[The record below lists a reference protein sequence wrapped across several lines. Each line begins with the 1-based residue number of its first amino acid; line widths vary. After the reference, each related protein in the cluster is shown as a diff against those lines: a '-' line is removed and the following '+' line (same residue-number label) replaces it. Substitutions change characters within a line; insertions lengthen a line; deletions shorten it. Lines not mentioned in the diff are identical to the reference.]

1 MFADRQ
7 LLSSPTPDGEG
18 REQLTYRDVLE
29 RSQELAGWLYDQ
41 GVRVGTRVALGGLNS
56 ASWVVAFCAV
66 HIAGAV
72 PVLLNSTLPAPL
84 QLHCLTLTEP
94 AITLM
99 DGKLAALLQ
108 PILPELRKK
117 GIDPYCW
124 DAGMGAGLREL
135 RPKASVQ
142 AKRELESGRATASLH
157 PESDGM
163 ILFTSG
169 TTNHP
174 KAVLVTQRSSLSHVP
189 SAAFPV
195 ARSILRSGGT
205 LAEALAAHDPPKEPS
220 VMLVPVPLFHIT
232 GCLSWLVKA
241 MTYGHKVVF
250 TRRWSV
256 PDAVKLI
263 VDERV
268 DVIGGV
274 PAIATSIIQ
283 SGLLPP
289 DWQFK
294 SVGYGGAP
302 PPAGLPEEIVRRWPK
317 AKIANGYG
325 MTETNGLITSLVGA
339 DYVRDSTSCGPP
351 VPICEMKAVDPED
364 LSKEMPTGV
373 PGVLL
378 ARGSMLMEGYLRN
391 EEATR
396 AAISDDGWFNTGDVG
411 FIDAEGFVTISD
423 RAKDIIIRGGEN
435 IASGEVENAITSDS
449 RIEHAAAVP
458 VPDKTLGELVAVAVT
473 LAPGAQ
479 ATPESIIRAAF
490 PRLRHAA
497 RPAFVMI
504 FEEDLPRSA
513 SGKVLKK
520 EIKEIVGAEWA
531 RLKRAKL

>member
-1 MFADRQ
+1 MFGDRP
-7 LLSSPTPDGEG
+7 LLSSPTPDGEA
-18 REQLTYRDVLE
+18 REQLSYREVRL
-29 RSQELAGWLYDQ
+29 RSQILAGWLWDQ

-56 ASWVVAFCAV
+56 AAWVVAFCAV

-84 QLHCLTLTEP
+84 QKHCLLLTEP
-94 AITLM
+94 KITLV
-99 DGKLAALLQ
+99 DGKLAALIQ
-108 PILPELRKK
+108 SILPELRAR

-124 DAGMGAGLREL
+124 DHGMECGLRRLE
-135 RPKASVQ
+135 PSASAEAVR
-142 AKRELESGRATASLH
+142 ALDSGRATQSLH

-163 ILFTSG
+163 IMFTSG

-174 KAVLVTQRSSLSHVP
+174 KAVLVTQRSALSHVP
-189 SAAFPV
+189 TAAFPV
-195 ARSILRSGGT
+195 ARAILRAGGS
-205 LAEALAAHDPPKEPS
+205 LEDALAVHDPPKEPS
-220 VMLVPVPLFHIT
+220 VMLVPVPLFHVT
-232 GCLSWLVKA
+232 GCLSWLLKA

-250 TRRWSV
+250 TRRWNV
-256 PDAVKLI
+256 PDAIKLI

-283 SGLLPP
+283 SGLLPAN
-289 DWQFK
+289 WQFK

-302 PPAGLPEEIVRRWPK
+302 PPAGLPEEIVRRWPN

-325 MTETNGLITSLVGA
+325 MTETNGIITSLVGA
-339 DYVRDSTSCGPP
+339 DYVRDNTSCGPP
-351 VPICEMKAVDPED
+351 VPICEIRIVDPED
-364 LSKEMPTGV
+364 ASKEMPTGT
-373 PGVLL
+373 PGVLM

-396 AAISDDGWFNTGDVG
+396 AAVSPDGWFNTGDVG
-411 FIDAEGFVTISD
+411 YVDAEGFVTISD

-435 IASGEVENAITSDS
+435 IASGEVENAITADS

-473 LAPGAQ
+473 LAPGAS
-479 ATPESIIRAAF
+479 ATPESIIETAF

-497 RPAFVMI
+497 RPVFVMV
-504 FEEDLPRSA
+504 FEEDFPRAA

-520 EIKEIVGAEWA
+520 DIKEIVA
-531 RLKRAKL
+531 REFAKLNRAKL